1 MPATPRAIPPLAP
14 YVLPGGL
21 GPHKWR
27 DRALLDA
34 LAARGGTP
42 LLLDADGEVLEAA
55 WAAVVLVEGERRIA
69 PPDDDRRLPSITL
82 RALPGLV
89 REPFGL
95 ARLRA
100 ADDVL
105 LAASV
110 SLLVRPARPSGPA

>member
-1 MPATPRAIPPLAP
+1 M
-14 YVLPGGL
+14 LPGGL

-27 DRALLDA
+27 DRRLLGA

-55 WAAVVLVEGERRIA
+55 WAAVVLVEGGRMVA

-82 RALPGLV
+82 RGLTGLV
-89 REPFGL
+89 RERFDL
-95 ARLRA
+95 DRLRA
-100 ADDVL
+100 ADAVL

-110 SLLVRPARPSGPA
+110 SLLVRPDGG